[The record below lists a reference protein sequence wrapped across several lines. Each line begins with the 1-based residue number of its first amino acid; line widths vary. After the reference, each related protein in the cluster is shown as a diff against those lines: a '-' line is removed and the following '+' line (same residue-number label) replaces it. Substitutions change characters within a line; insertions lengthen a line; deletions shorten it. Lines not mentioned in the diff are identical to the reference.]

1 MVVAGC
7 TASSWLHDA
16 AVFRTMVY
24 SNSIYAEYFIFFLTI
39 AFSTNIY
46 NRYVI
51 INRALTELFISR
63 LIGNLVILL
72 SRNNIQKRNTRN

>member
-7 TASSWLHDA
+7 TASSWLHDID
-16 AVFRTMVY
+16 VFRTTVF
-24 SNSIYAEYFIFFLTI
+24 SNSIYAECFIFFLTI

-46 NRYVI
+46 NRYVN
-51 INRALTELFISR
+51 INRALTEIFFSR

-72 SRNNIQKRNTRN
+72 I